1 MNDKQAKLIE
11 EYIALIPKHYKKL
24 FNELAD
30 YAVLLGYNPI
40 RNKTQDLS
48 IDFKKNRYKA
58 TIMKFGLKEARHD
71 GFGYG
76 ERDNP
81 DLRLRFF
88 ASKNYL
94 EIFRNGIKHVIE
106 EFDGKYTGC
115 YGCGRCKGELEGYTY
130 IYPDGRKVFRC
141 GRELIAIVD
150 YDETIIEEIKKLMK
164 EQDDFYREK
173 YSKTFGA

>member
-11 EYIALIPKHYKKL
+11 EYIVLIPERFRKL
-24 FNELAD
+24 FIDIAA
-30 YAVLLGYNPI
+30 YAVSLGYNPI

-48 IDFKKNRYKA
+48 IDFKKNKYKA
-58 TIMKFGLKEARHD
+58 TIMKMGLKESVHD

-76 ERDNP
+76 ERENP

-88 ASKNYL
+88 ASDIYSDIFQNAIKN
-94 EIFRNGIKHVIE
+94 VIE

-115 YGCGRCKGELEGYTY
+115 YGCGRCHGELEGYTY

-141 GRELIAIVD
+141 GRELIPIFD
-150 YDETIIEEIKKLMK
+150 YDGSTVEEIKRLMN
-164 EQDDFYREK
+164 EQDNFYREK
-173 YSKTFGA
+173 DCI